1 MPRTPRERELYIDP
15 DVRQYTPASIPPQSM
30 WPRVIVRFAAERDLL
45 ISGELAGG
53 AALAESPAVVDIPV
67 GRGHVVFFA
76 INPMWRQE
84 THGMFMLVMNAA
96 MNFNHLQAGLS
107 ASMPRSGGNPSA
119 TGDDDDDANNQ

>member
-1 MPRTPRERELYIDP
+1 
-15 DVRQYTPASIPPQSM
+15 M

-45 ISGELAGG
+45 ISGELSGG
-53 AALAESPAVVDIPV
+53 AALAESPAVVDVPV

-96 MNFNHLQAGLS
+96 LNFDHLQAGLR
-107 ASMPRSGGNPSA
+107 ASMPRSAGNASA
-119 TGDDDDDANNQ
+119 TGDDDANNNY